1 MQSLRRLIVAICAL
15 LAIQQGA
22 TAELV
27 TIVTWNLEWFPGH
40 KPASTQAERAAH
52 MTAAKNALRDN
63 QADILCLQ
71 EVRDWDNVNELVSE
85 FPEFLPCVVSR
96 FQEFGSLS
104 IQQTAVASHWQAEAS
119 WAEAFKASRPKPPR
133 GFSLAVFRRAG
144 VVLLVYSVHLKSN
157 LGGIEKAIAKREAA
171 MRQLLAHV
179 TEMEAIYS
187 KDTKVAIAI
196 AGDFNTDS
204 TDSRFTGE
212 HTFELLHQNGFA
224 WGWKNVPLA
233 KRVTVPSEGRYP
245 DACFDGFFV
254 RGAEIISSEIILD
267 DCGVS
272 DHLSVK
278 LTIDL

>member
-1 MQSLRRLIVAICAL
+1 
-15 LAIQQGA
+15 
-22 TAELV
+22 
-27 TIVTWNLEWFPGH
+27 
-40 KPASTQAERAAH
+40 
-52 MTAAKNALRDN
+52 
-63 QADILCLQ
+63 LQ
-71 EVRDWDNVNELVSE
+71 EVRDWNNVNELVSE

-119 WAEAFKASRPKPPR
+119 WAEAFKASRPQPPR

-224 WGWKNVPLA
+224 WGWKNVPSLSALLSRA
-233 KRVTVPSEGRYP
+233 K
-245 DACFDGFFV
+245 
-254 RGAEIISSEIILD
+254 
-267 DCGVS
+267 GVIQTPAS
-272 DHLSVK
+272 TASLSVEPK
-278 LTIDL
+278 LFLPKSFWMIVESVIIYQSN